1 MKRIGNRTGGI
12 IGKFGL
18 FNITGG
24 LGNRVTLTTVLNLG
38 YSVINRLKAMTFNC
52 QSLAGFHYRQI
63 PKTVIY
69 S

>member
-1 MKRIGNRTGGI
+1 MKRIGNRTRGI

-24 LGNRVTLTTVLNLG
+24 SGNRVTRATVLNLG

-52 QSLAGFHYRQI
+52 QSLADFHCQQI
-63 PKTVIY
+63 PETVIY